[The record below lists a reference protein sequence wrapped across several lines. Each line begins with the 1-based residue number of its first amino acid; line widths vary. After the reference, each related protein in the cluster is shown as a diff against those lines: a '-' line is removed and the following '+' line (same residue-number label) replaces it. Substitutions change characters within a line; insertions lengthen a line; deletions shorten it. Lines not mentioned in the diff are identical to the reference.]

1 MSVNNDLYAQ
11 LQALANSLP
20 DPILVIDYNG
30 QYVAVLG
37 GTDRTFYDSAHPLV
51 GCYMQDVLPEDKQSF
66 FLQIVR
72 KAIDTGGLQIC
83 EYQLSSDQV
92 EATQNNGP
100 EGMQWFQGRVYP
112 VQTFPG
118 MTPSAVWLVINITEQ
133 KRLEERLKRLSQIDD
148 LTGTFN
154 RRYFMEVLQK
164 EFQLAKRHHRSLSLL
179 SIDID
184 HFKDINDRYG
194 HSQGDQA
201 LQHLIKTVRC
211 HLRAEDVLA
220 RVGGEEFAILCPM
233 TDRQQAG
240 DLAERIRQIVADT
253 RLDTSCGPIRLTISL
268 GVATLGEDECNADSL
283 LLRVDKALYRAK
295 HDGRN
300 QVYRAWDL
308 PALSASM
315 TTAGS

>member
-1 MSVNNDLYAQ
+1 MSGNNDLHAQ

-20 DPILVIDYNG
+20 DPILVLDYNG

-51 GCYMQDVLPEDKQSF
+51 GRYMRDVLPEGKQSF

-72 KAIDTGGLQIC
+72 KAIDTGDLQIC

-92 EATQNNGP
+92 EGTQNNGP

-112 VQTFPG
+112 VQTLPG

-133 KRLEERLKRLSQIDD
+133 KRLEERLKRLSQTDD
-148 LTGTFN
+148 LTGVFN
-154 RRYFMEVLQK
+154 RRHFMEVLQK
-164 EFQLAKRHHRSLSLL
+164 EFEIARRRHRSLSLL

-184 HFKDINDRYG
+184 HFKDINDRFG
-194 HSQGDQA
+194 HSQGDLA
-201 LQHLIKTVRC
+201 LQHLIKTIRG

-220 RVGGEEFAILCPM
+220 RVGGEEFVILCPM
-233 TDRQQAG
+233 TDRQQAR

-253 RLDTSCGPIRLTISL
+253 WLDTACGPIRLTISL
-268 GVATLGEDECNADSL
+268 GVATLREEESNADSL

-300 QVYRAWDL
+300 QVICAWDL
-308 PALSASM
+308 PALSA
-315 TTAGS
+315 